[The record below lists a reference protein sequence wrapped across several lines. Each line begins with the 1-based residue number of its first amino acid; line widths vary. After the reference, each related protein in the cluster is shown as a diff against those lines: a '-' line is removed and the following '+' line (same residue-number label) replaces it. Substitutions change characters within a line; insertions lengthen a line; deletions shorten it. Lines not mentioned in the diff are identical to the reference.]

1 MSFLRTAIT
10 ERFLVRPLLSL
21 IIVLAGLIIASPI
34 VRADTPC
41 NVLTDASKGS
51 RLRLSSP
58 IVNRSGKQQAATLRP
73 YCSKTSR
80 SISSLVWVV
89 GSDGQLYNL
98 KSIFAQA
105 EVLVKLAHASTL
117 PAATPAP
124 TPPPAPAPPPP
135 PPALG
140 AERARPSPTPGPL
153 TWENDFRQQFLYLQS
168 LEEGHAPCPGSSPSE
183 DCLDFATKLD
193 AAAANAQ
200 PLVASEFKFPIGNM
214 TGGQNGDPRMG
225 VVIASQLTAN
235 LAPTSQPNPTPTPGV
250 AMSAAA
256 AATPVPVT
264 PNVAETTTLTL
275 YLANNPYQIV
285 TFTQAVGMGQPL
297 TYNIRGHLGPGAPA
311 CQQGANNHAAG
322 QSYQDFCT
330 SLSGTSLTFD
340 QTNTEGGNFTFCSP
354 ATIPIPGAAGLAV
367 VATGCKGVATLAYDV
382 NATPLVGYARII
394 PNFELTLYGSLTANA
409 VIVQGQATLELTL
422 AKIDNS
428 SAGFIYGVFNDPFHI
443 PTATMLAYRPF
454 AYYQATALPL
464 NLTLSIH
471 TIWGW
476 GTKKTYPIYS
486 GFSTTSQDANP
497 LSKSD
502 WYVSKIVNASP

>member
-1 MSFLRTAIT
+1 MSFFGTT
-10 ERFLVRPLLSL
+10 NTVRFLVRPLLPL
-21 IIVLAGLIIASPI
+21 LIVLAGLSTAPPIA
-34 VRADTPC
+34 RADTPC
-41 NVLTDASKGS
+41 GVLTDASKGS
-51 RLRLSSP
+51 RLRLSSA

-80 SISSLVWVV
+80 SISPLVWVE

-105 EVLVKLAHASTL
+105 EVLVKLAYASTL

-124 TPPPAPAPPPP
+124 TPPPAAAPPPP
-135 PPALG
+135 PLAPGAAPAT
-140 AERARPSPTPGPL
+140 PSPTPGPL
-153 TWENDFRQQFLYLQS
+153 TWENDFQQQFAYLQS
-168 LEEGHAPCPGSSPSE
+168 LAGGRTPCPGPSATE
-183 DCLDFATKLD
+183 GCLDFATKLD

-200 PLVASEFKFPIGNM
+200 PLVASEFKFPIGDM
-214 TGGQNGDPRMG
+214 TGGQNGDPRIG
-225 VVIASQLTAN
+225 VVIASQLTPN
-235 LAPTSQPNPTPTPGV
+235 LAPTSQPSPTPAVGA
-250 AMSAAA
+250 AMPAAA
-256 AATPVPVT
+256 AATAAPAP

-297 TYNIRGHLGPGAPA
+297 TYSINGHLGPGTPA
-311 CQQGANNHAAG
+311 CQQAANKHPAG
-322 QSYQDFCT
+322 QTYQDFCT
-330 SLSGTSLTFD
+330 SLSGNSLTFD

-354 ATIPIPGAAGLAV
+354 ATVPIPGAGGLAV
-367 VATGCKGVATLAYDV
+367 VAAGCKGVATLAYDV
-382 NATPLVGYARII
+382 NVTPLVGYARII
-394 PNFELTLYGSLTANA
+394 PNFELTVYGSLTANA

-428 SAGFIYGVFNDPFHI
+428 SAGFIYGIFNDPFHS

-476 GTKKTYPIYS
+476 GTTKTYPIYS
-486 GFSTTSQDANP
+486 GFSTTSQDVTP

-502 WYVSKIVNASP
+502 WYVNKIVKAAP